1 MRKKVLSLL
10 SSRRRFPPLNALRA
24 FEAAARHLSFKDAA
38 EELSVSQSAVSHQVK
53 ALEDALGL
61 ALFTRRTRAV
71 ELTRKGR
78 LYYPIVRNAFEDIAD
93 GTKLILEETSTHILT
108 LHVYA
113 TFAIRWLLPRLVR
126 FEEKCPEVQLR
137 LHTSQLDVNLD
148 QNDIDASIMIGQPTN
163 SDLYYDLLFDAEMFP
178 VCSKRYLDR
187 NLELSEPQ
195 DLERH
200 TLLQVYPSASDWQVW
215 LDANNVKGVNP
226 ESGLQ
231 FESYE
236 VALTSARQG
245 MGVALA
251 QHPFISQDLM
261 DSELVEIFPGKRI
274 RNPARWFLACRTDK
288 RDLKKLEIFRHWLF
302 EEIEGDS

>member
-1 MRKKVLSLL
+1 MSLL
-10 SSRRRFPPLNALRA
+10 SSRRRFPPLNSLRA

-137 LHTSQLDVNLD
+137 LHTSQSDVNLD
-148 QNDIDASIMIGQPTN
+148 QNDIDASIMIGQTTN
-163 SDLYYDLLFDAEMFP
+163 SDLHYDLLFDAEMFP

-187 NLELSEPQ
+187 NLS
-195 DLERH
+195 
-200 TLLQVYPSASDWQVW
+200 
-215 LDANNVKGVNP
+215 
-226 ESGLQ
+226 
-231 FESYE
+231 
-236 VALTSARQG
+236 
-245 MGVALA
+245 
-251 QHPFISQDLM
+251 
-261 DSELVEIFPGKRI
+261 
-274 RNPARWFLACRTDK
+274 
-288 RDLKKLEIFRHWLF
+288 
-302 EEIEGDS
+302 

>member
-1 MRKKVLSLL
+1 MSLL

-38 EELSVSQSAVSHQVK
+38 DELSVSQSAVSHQVK

-78 LYYPIVRNAFEDIAD
+78 LYYPIVRNAFENIAD
-93 GTKLILEETSTHILT
+93 GTKLILQETSTDILT

-126 FEEKCPEVQLR
+126 FEEKHPEVQLR
-137 LHTSQLDVNLD
+137 LHTSQSDVNLD
-148 QNDIDASIMIGQPTN
+148 QNDIDASIMIGQAKN
-163 SDLYYDLLFDAEMFP
+163 SDLHYDLLFDAEMFP

-187 NLELSEPQ
+187 HAELSTPQ
-195 DLERH
+195 DLEKH
-200 TLLQVYPSASDWQVW
+200 ALLQVYPSASDWRVW
-215 LDANNVKGVNP
+215 LDANDVEGVNP

-245 MGVALA
+245 MGIALA
-251 QHPFISQDLM
+251 QQPFISQDLM
-261 DSELVEIFPGKRI
+261 NSELVEIFPGKRL
-274 RNPARWFLACRTDK
+274 RNPARWFLVCRSDK
-288 RDLKKLEIFRHWLF
+288 RALKKLETFKNWLL
-302 EEIEGDS
+302 EEVEADPQLRS